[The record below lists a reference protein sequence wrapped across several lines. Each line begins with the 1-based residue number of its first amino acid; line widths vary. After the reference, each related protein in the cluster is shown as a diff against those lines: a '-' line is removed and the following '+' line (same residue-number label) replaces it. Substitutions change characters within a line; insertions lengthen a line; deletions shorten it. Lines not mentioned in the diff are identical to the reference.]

1 MSTSSLDTD
10 SDTLANPGM
19 VKTVGPDG
27 KVEWKRHKRDTKG
40 DILTAIEEV
49 KNGENPVLLP
59 LV

>member
-1 MSTSSLDTD
+1 MSVSSLDTN
-10 SDTLANPGM
+10 SDTPPAPGM

-27 KVEWKRHKRDTKG
+27 KVEWKRHKRNTKG